1 MSHFNLSEPPSGVA
15 MDTFL
20 AEGEPALITRVR
32 LNAPR
37 RRRLRRYV
45 AAGGA
50 ALIVAGGGAAFAGSQ
65 MSDEPETYQDQSAR
79 FKVPTG
85 VTEDG
90 RTYGAVPPFGSDNMI
105 EEKDF
110 PDLVAVQGD
119 HGIQGFAERKA
130 MSKEPAAGQSV
141 VVPVYAED
149 GVTKVDT
156 YTIGP

>member
-1 MSHFNLSEPPSGVA
+1 MNHFNMSEPPSGVA

-20 AEGEPALITRVR
+20 AEGEPDLITRVR
-32 LNAPR
+32 ANPPR

-45 AAGGA
+45 AVGGA
-50 ALIVAGGGAAFAGSQ
+50 ALIVAGGGAAFASSQ
-65 MSDEPETYQDQSAR
+65 MAEEPETYQEQSAR
-79 FKVPTG
+79 FKVDTG
-85 VTEDG
+85 VTADG

-130 MSKEPAAGQSV
+130 MNKEPEAGQSI
-141 VVPVYAED
+141 VVPVYAKD
-149 GVTKVDT
+149 GVTKIDT
-156 YTIGP
+156 YTISP